1 MGGRGGK
8 RPAAAAASPTHPHPP
23 PHRRFLLACAH
34 RTSRAARGDAHGMG
48 IGAKREGAAVPPP
61 SKRQKGGEAS
71 HARGGEDGRAEPTE
85 PVEFTFRGVTFRL
98 GDCIALLPPYEGA
111 EAFIGRI
118 EGMRTPEQ
126 AGLPPQP
133 QGEGAGVSVDRA
145 VSSQGT
151 EVAEIYVR
159 WFYRP
164 EETHCGRKCFHSDRE
179 LFVSDHHDWEHVK
192 SVNYKC
198 NVHTL
203 RQWMALERKPPGDH
217 FTRFDYSARTRTFKP
232 DRVPI
237 YCVCEMPFN
246 PDFFMAEC
254 KACHE
259 WYHPQCIGCTVDA
272 VSVKGWKCPECLKEG
287 T

>member
-1 MGGRGGK
+1 MAPPPLFFFFFGRRGANACRQRRQSVSARRARARVGA
-8 RPAAAAASPTHPHPP
+8 RSIASLRRSLYHHPHP
-23 PHRRFLLACAH
+23 R
-34 RTSRAARGDAHGMG
+34 
-48 IGAKREGAAVPPP
+48 V
-61 SKRQKGGEAS
+61 

-98 GDCIALLPPYEGA
+98 GDCIALLPPDEGA

-133 QGEGAGVSVDRA
+133 QGEGAGVSADRA

-272 VSVKGWKCPECLKEG
+272 VSVKGWKCPECLKGG